1 MRISDWSSDVCSSDL
16 GAAYVCNN
24 GGFEWIEAGGLLF
37 PGHAAN
43 AEACGSIQRVDL
55 TTGAVT
61 TLYDSFEGER
71 LKGPNDIVFDA
82 DGGFWF
88 TDHGQVRDTGRA
100 HAPIYYRSE
109 ERRVGNAC
117 VSTCSSRLSP

>member
-71 LKGPNDIVFDA
+71 LKGPNDTVFDA

-88 TDHGQVRDTGRA
+88 PDPGQVRDPGRDHGA
-100 HAPIYYRSE
+100 RPDKRPLGKKGDRPRKY
-109 ERRVGNAC
+109 
-117 VSTCSSRLSP
+117 